1 MKWGC
6 SPLPCAAAA
15 NTDSTSSTMSDGMSI
30 EPMPTRQ
37 RYDRK
42 RCFSCS
48 RRVMSESTLSLGPT
62 TVVLTDQSNSERIG
76 EVSART
82 FTHPLRFPFV
92 RRAPRMGGLFRWVR
106 PLPRFRGLRRTSP
119 LAARCDAECLR
130 GSDSSSCDVKRVA
143 TQERKPEQNGQGC
156 SAVYTAGQAISD
168 DPRSAVWPTAWCR
181 LMMRTGGQRRGS
193 DLRWRFS

>member
-6 SPLPCAAAA
+6 SPLPCAATA
-15 NTDSTSSTMSDGMSI
+15 NTDSTSSTISDGMSI

-42 RCFSCS
+42 GCF
-48 RRVMSESTLSLGPT
+48 
-62 TVVLTDQSNSERIG
+62 
-76 EVSART
+76 A
-82 FTHPLRFPFV
+82 HPLRFPFV

-106 PLPRFRGLRRTSP
+106 SLPRFRGPRRTSP

-156 SAVYTAGQAISD
+156 SAVYTVGQAISD
-168 DPRSAVWPTAWCR
+168 DSRSAVWPTALCL
-181 LMMRTGGQRRGS
+181 LMMRTGGQR
-193 DLRWRFS
+193 